1 VLEAISKSLV
11 SSMIKK
17 GTQNSINPYK
27 QSPGCRKM
35 LPSFVCYADILGY
48 SDLSKKSIQSG
59 KGEQFLKHLGNALS
73 TAYKHVRENAEGFI
87 GQSFYET
94 KVFTDNIV
102 VGYPLFAGYREFGD
116 PELDDILGVFAKL
129 QASLSAKGFFL
140 RGGIAYG
147 EHYMDEDIVFG
158 NAFLEAAGLDKKGGP
173 PRLMLAPSAEKIVR
187 KRLNMFEKVE
197 LSPLYEYLLE
207 DTDGT
212 LFLNYLSEVFS
223 VFPEGGIFWDLISG
237 HHLAIT
243 KNLLKYKETPDVY
256 AKYEWSAHYHNFIC
270 QEFISNNPLPLC
282 LEDNWEYALA
292 MKGAEKMPEYLI
304 NIKSNSVPPHRISA
318 K

>member
-1 VLEAISKSLV
+1 
-11 SSMIKK
+11 MIKK
-17 GTQNSINPYK
+17 GIQNSINPYK
-27 QSPGCRKM
+27 QSSGCRKM

-48 SDLSKKSIQSG
+48 SDLSKKSIHSG
-59 KGEQFLKHLGNALS
+59 KGKQFLNELGDALS
-73 TAYKHVRENAEGFI
+73 TAYEHVRENAEGFRD
-87 GQSFYET
+87 QSFYAI

-102 VGYPLFAGYREFGD
+102 VGYPLYAEYREYGD
-116 PELDDILGVFAKL
+116 PEFDDILGVFAKL

-158 NAFLEAAGLDKKGGP
+158 DAFLEATDLDKKGGP

-187 KRLNMFEKVE
+187 KRLNMWGKVE

-207 DTDGT
+207 DTDGAF
-212 LFLNYLSEVFS
+212 FLNYLIEAFS
-223 VFPEGGIFWDLISG
+223 VFPEGGIFMDLISG
-237 HHLAIT
+237 HYLAIT
-243 KNLLKYKETPDVY
+243 ENLKKYKEAPDVC
-256 AKYEWSAHYHNFIC
+256 AKYEWSARYHNFIC
-270 QEFISNNPLPLC
+270 QEFISNHPLPLC

-318 K
+318 KKTRI